1 MNFYKKLVSVLLVV
15 SGWMLVPIP
24 DRAYSQAGAV
34 TKDAK
39 IVSNPSEPV
48 PAKGR
53 RQRIVFKEDL
63 TIGVAE
69 GDENYMF
76 GKSVQVTADEKGS
89 IYALD
94 WDRKRIQK
102 YDDQGKFLFSIGR
115 EGQGP
120 GEFRNIWEMRFDG
133 KGRIYAT
140 DISNKRV
147 SFFNKENGRFEE
159 AIRTE
164 MNIGAVILLPN
175 GTYFSSK
182 NIQDVKGDAVS
193 WSNTF
198 GLYDKDFKPLA
209 ELHRQRLD
217 YGALGNLSNRAQF
230 FGPNHEPER
239 LPSVPFFGR
248 HGQRTDH
255 HRISGDIRDQ
265 DL

>member
-1 MNFYKKLVSVLLVV
+1 MNFHKKLVSALLVV

-24 DRAYSQAGAV
+24 DRAFSQTGAV
-34 TKDAK
+34 MKDAK

-48 PAKGR
+48 PAKSR

-76 GKSVQVTADEKGS
+76 GKSVQVTADEKGA

-133 KGRIYAT
+133 KGRICAT

-147 SFFNKENGRFEE
+147 PDR
-159 AIRTE
+159 
-164 MNIGAVILLPN
+164 
-175 GTYFSSK
+175 
-182 NIQDVKGDAVS
+182 
-193 WSNTF
+193 
-198 GLYDKDFKPLA
+198 PL
-209 ELHRQRLD
+209 R
-217 YGALGNLSNRAQF
+217 
-230 FGPNHEPER
+230 
-239 LPSVPFFGR
+239 
-248 HGQRTDH
+248 
-255 HRISGDIRDQ
+255 
-265 DL
+265 